1 MHDSPAVADVEVL
14 QDAAD
19 DPKGQGHLVSYQMYR
34 MPPGID
40 NRDFLSMKR
49 RRRAEGATGV
59 FEQLNRS
66 ITWPSKP
73 PIKKVMR
80 ASVYTYTRVESLA
93 EEPQS
98 SRVCMLMSTDLK
110 GGLQSRMAGQMQR
123 TMISRADDSA
133 KAMIKELSK
142 RAGGARHG

>member
-1 MHDSPAVADVEVL
+1 MVARATSWAVIFMLMLLLPAPRPLTAGVL
-14 QDAAD
+14 
-19 DPKGQGHLVSYQMYR
+19 L
-34 MPPGID
+34 
-40 NRDFLSMKR
+40 LMKR